1 MGIPALNNEELHWGF
16 CWVLRREAWKFMGVT
31 KKDNLSVVIC
41 LPDKQ
46 RVAEWLAF
54 SRPGDRFSML
64 TKARWELCDT
74 GPIGDP
80 HAFCLVWLPMLAASR
95 MRVPFA
101 SATDFQRGNQKSSG
115 KQVTFKRQNTEE
127 KKQTSSTGQE
137 GLETMAWSWRSMWA
151 AGHPP
156 PRATSM
162 ESLSLQASQEVP
174 VFGT

>member
-1 MGIPALNNEELHWGF
+1 
-16 CWVLRREAWKFMGVT
+16 MGVT

-80 HAFCLVWLPMLAASR
+80 HALFGVAPDAGSQQDEGPICQCNRFSKR
-95 MRVPFA
+95 
-101 SATDFQRGNQKSSG
+101 KSEI
-115 KQVTFKRQNTEE
+115 QWE
-127 KKQTSSTGQE
+127 TS
-137 GLETMAWSWRSMWA
+137 
-151 AGHPP
+151 H
-156 PRATSM
+156 
-162 ESLSLQASQEVP
+162 
-174 VFGT
+174 F